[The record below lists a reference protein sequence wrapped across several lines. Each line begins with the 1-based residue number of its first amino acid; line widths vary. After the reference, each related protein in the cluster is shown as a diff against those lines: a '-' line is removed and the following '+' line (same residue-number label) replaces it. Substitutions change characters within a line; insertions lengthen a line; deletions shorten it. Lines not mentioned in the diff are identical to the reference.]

1 MLDIKQFDQLKK
13 TSGKSFND
21 QKALIKKVM
30 AGRQIKCETC
40 GSVLRLIVPED
51 KTTPGVYCGK
61 GCTDI
66 CLFKR
71 SMLFSSYS
79 LSDKSLL
86 LR

>member
-51 KTTPGVYCGK
+51 KSTPGVYCGK

-66 CLFKR
+66 CLDFI
-71 SMLFSSYS
+71 
-79 LSDKSLL
+79 
-86 LR
+86 